1 MGKFWVK
8 GLFLEKVTKSD
19 KFIKNAVENVVEYS
33 GSTTANDVATIIND
47 D

>member
-8 GLFLEKVTKSD
+8 GLFLEKATKSD
-19 KFIKNAVENVVEYS
+19 KFIKSAVEKVVEYS